1 MNNVLFN
8 NRVMGNGI
16 AAARRPRVYRHR
28 PSQLLDVF
36 TEEEIRDM
44 DRYRFRRNSVAF
56 ISDLVNDD
64 LERPT
69 QRNHALSEETQ
80 VLVSL
85 RYLASGCF
93 FQVVADLDGID
104 KSSVSRV
111 VLYFCKSIVSKRHEF
126 VKFPFSDNE
135 RNENKLKFFKILCI
149 DGFHVKIL
157 LHDNKIGLIPLI
169 DKTTRCSVE
178 RSIGQLK
185 RRFNCLQSGFRLQ
198 PEKACIII
206 VTCVILHNI
215 AKILNEEYF
224 DGDES
229 ENFQCDPLPATVNS
243 LEGKAVRDH
252 TVSLYLLWLTW
263 YRAPK

>member
-36 TEEEIRDM
+36 TEEEIRD
-44 DRYRFRRNSVAF
+44 RYRFRRNSVAF

-69 QRNHALSEETQ
+69 QRNHALSVETQ

-93 FQVVADLDGID
+93 FQVAADLDGID

-111 VLYFCKSIVSKRHEF
+111 VLDFCKSIVSKRHDF

-135 RNENKLKFFKILCI
+135 RNENKLKFFKM
-149 DGFHVKIL
+149 
-157 LHDNKIGLIPLI
+157 
-169 DKTTRCSVE
+169 
-178 RSIGQLK
+178 
-185 RRFNCLQSGFRLQ
+185 
-198 PEKACIII
+198 
-206 VTCVILHNI
+206 
-215 AKILNEEYF
+215 
-224 DGDES
+224 
-229 ENFQCDPLPATVNS
+229 
-243 LEGKAVRDH
+243 
-252 TVSLYLLWLTW
+252 
-263 YRAPK
+263 